1 MKLIRPTI
9 KHTYLPYNLQQNP
22 DESLVISYQ
31 NVRGLNTKLTRLYT
45 DSFDYASSVTEFAE
59 FTETW
64 LKRSILDSEILF
76 CNYIV

>member
-9 KHTYLPYNLQQNP
+9 KHTYLPYNLQQKP
-22 DESLVISYQ
+22 DESLVILYQ

-45 DSFDYASSVTEFAE
+45 DSFDYASSVTEF
-59 FTETW
+59 TETW

>member
-9 KHTYLPYNLQQNP
+9 YYTYLPYNLQQNP
-22 DESLVISYQ
+22 DESLAISYQ

-45 DSFDYASSVTEFAE
+45 DSFDYASSVTEF
-59 FTETW
+59 TETW